1 MYVTHGA
8 NKHFHK
14 TTKGWQ
20 LCVEWKDGTTSWER
34 LTDLKES
41 NPIEVAEF
49 ATAHGLQDEPAFIW
63 WVPYTLKQ
71 CNQII
76 SAVNKRSL
84 KRSHKFGIELPCT
97 YDDCVCLD
105 QQNNNT
111 LWQDT
116 VHEEM
121 SKVQVAFQILNDSE
135 VIPLTYQM
143 I

>member
-1 MYVTHGA
+1 M
-8 NKHFHK
+8 
-14 TTKGWQ
+14 
-20 LCVEWKDGTTSWER
+20 
-34 LTDLKES
+34 
-41 NPIEVAEF
+41 AEF

-71 CNQII
+71 CNRII
-76 SAVNKRSL
+76 SAVNKCSL

-97 YDDCVCLD
+97 YDDCVHLD

-121 SKVQVAFQILNDSE
+121 SKV
-135 VIPLTYQM
+135 
-143 I
+143 